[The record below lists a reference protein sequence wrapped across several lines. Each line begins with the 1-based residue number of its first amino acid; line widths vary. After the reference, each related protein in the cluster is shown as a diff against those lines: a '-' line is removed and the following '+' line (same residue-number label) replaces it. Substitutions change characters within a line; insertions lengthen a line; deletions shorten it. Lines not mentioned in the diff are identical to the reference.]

1 MEEHRF
7 SNIGRCAI
15 SICRSPFRLLL
26 SAVAGALSLGAMP
39 ANAQSSLEPAAIERT
54 IPGQVPDPSNASG
67 VSVRMGDAPS
77 RSLATGR
84 FTLGA
89 VNIDGA
95 TVFSKK
101 ELSAHFEPLLASDVD
116 SSKLTQMAERITE
129 RYRQSGYLLSY
140 ATVPSQSVQ
149 AGIVRLAIV

>member
-1 MEEHRF
+1 MKEHRF
-7 SNIGRCAI
+7 SNLGRCAI
-15 SICRSPFRLLL
+15 SAGPLRFRLLVT
-26 SAVAGALSLGAMP
+26 AIAGALSLGATP
-39 ANAQSSLEPAAIERT
+39 AAAQNGLEPAAIERT
-54 IPGQVPDPSNASG
+54 IPGQVPDASHASG
-67 VSVRMGDAPS
+67 VSVQMRAVRVQP
-77 RSLATGR
+77 RATGR

-95 TVFSKK
+95 SVFSKK

-140 ATVPSQSVQ
+140 APVPS
-149 AGIVRLAIV
+149 